1 MAAYNRPIVDAA
13 SLNSVILSDEVVSL
27 CGTTEESKSPAPS
40 GAEGTPIVEGFLQLL
55 SAAQAKLGFPSQ
67 GGVLRLRSA
76 ATQPH
81 SAQDDTLRKARR
93 RSRHFLR
100 EAALIALQTMRAHK
114 LRSFLTLFG
123 IILSVSTLILVIAL
137 ISGMNL
143 YFAQRVANLG
153 SNVFLINKIG
163 IVTDWQ
169 DEINALRR
177 NRDITWEDF
186 EAMRD
191 GLKLPKEVGVEVRTM
206 GDVRA
211 EHRDLEDVNIRGVT
225 ANIADMDIQE
235 VSSGRYVSDGDNQHR
250 EMVAVLGADVVKK
263 LYPDRDPLGKTILVD
278 GQEFTV
284 IGVCKPVGTVFGQ
297 SQDNFVYVPVRT
309 WLKMYGARKSL
320 SINIQARGAEFME
333 RTREEARTLMRAR
346 RHLAPNDKDN
356 FGIVASDSLMSLW
369 KNLTGTLASGMVA
382 LVSIFL
388 IIGGVVIMN
397 VMLAAVTERTRE
409 IGIRKSLGAKKRDIL
424 MQFLVESTVMS
435 AVGGAIGVAIAW
447 ILAIV
452 VRTTTPVPMAVP
464 MVAVAIAIAISSAVG
479 VFFGVYPARK
489 AARLNPI
496 EALRFEA

>member
-1 MAAYNRPIVDAA
+1 MDATEKRP
-13 SLNSVILSDEVVSL
+13 
-27 CGTTEESKSPAPS
+27 
-40 GAEGTPIVEGFLQLL
+40 
-55 SAAQAKLGFPSQ
+55 
-67 GGVLRLRSA
+67 
-76 ATQPH
+76 
-81 SAQDDTLRKARR
+81 RR

-114 LRSFLTLFG
+114 LRSFLTLLG
-123 IILSVSTLILVIAL
+123 IILSVSTLILVVAL

-153 SNVFLINKIG
+153 SNVFLVEKIG

-169 DEINALRR
+169 DRINAERR

-186 EAMRD
+186 EALRD
-191 GLKLPKEVGVEVRTM
+191 GLTLPKEVGVEVRTA
-206 GDVRA
+206 GKVRG

-225 ANIADMDIQE
+225 ANIADMDVQE
-235 VSSGRYVSDGDNQHR
+235 IASGRYVSDGDNQHHA
-250 EMVAVLGADVVKK
+250 MVAVLGADVLKK
-263 LYPDRDPLGKTILVD
+263 LYPARDPLGKTVLID
-278 GQEFTV
+278 GQEFTIV
-284 IGVCKPVGTVFGQ
+284 GVCKPVGTVFGQ
-297 SQDNFVYVPVRT
+297 SQDNFVYIPVRT

-320 SINIQARGAEFME
+320 AINVQARGAEYLE
-333 RTREEARTLMRAR
+333 RTKGEARALMRAR
-346 RHLAPNDKDN
+346 RHLSPNDKDN

-409 IGIRKSLGAKKRDIL
+409 IGIRKSLGAKRSDIL

-435 AVGGAIGVAIAW
+435 AVGGAIGVIMAW
-447 ILAIV
+447 MLAVV
-452 VRTTTPVPMAVP
+452 VRATTPVPMAVP
-464 MVAVAIAIAISSAVG
+464 IFAVIIAILISSAVG

-489 AARLNPI
+489 ASRLHPI

>member
-1 MAAYNRPIVDAA
+1 MD
-13 SLNSVILSDEVVSL
+13 
-27 CGTTEESKSPAPS
+27 
-40 GAEGTPIVEGFLQLL
+40 
-55 SAAQAKLGFPSQ
+55 SALHK
-67 GGVLRLRSA
+67 RR
-76 ATQPH
+76 
-81 SAQDDTLRKARR
+81 RR

-114 LRSFLTLFG
+114 LRSFLTLLG

-153 SNVFLINKIG
+153 SNVFLIDKIG

-169 DEINALRR
+169 EQINALKR

-186 EAMRD
+186 EALRD
-191 GLKLPKEVGVEVRTM
+191 EMKFPKAIGVEVRTE
-206 GDVRA
+206 GQVRA

-235 VSSGRYVSDGDNQHR
+235 VASGRYVSDGDNQHR
-250 EMVAVLGADVVKK
+250 EMVAVLGAEVVKK
-263 LYPDRDPLGKTILVD
+263 LYPARDPLGKTVLID

-284 IGVCKPVGTVFGQ
+284 VGMCKPVGTVFGQ
-297 SQDNFVYVPVRT
+297 SQDNFVYIPVRS

-320 SINIQARGAEFME
+320 SINVQARGAEYME
-333 RTREEARTLMRAR
+333 RTREEARMLMRAR

-356 FGIVASDSLMSLW
+356 FGIVASDSLMTLW

-409 IGIRKSLGAKKRDIL
+409 IGIRKSLGAKRRDIL

-435 AVGGAIGVAIAW
+435 AIGGAVGVAIAW
-447 ILAIV
+447 ILAMV
-452 VRTTTPVPMAVP
+452 VRATTPVPMAVP
-464 MVAVAIAIAISSAVG
+464 IVAVIIAIGISSAVG

-489 AARLNPI
+489 AAKLNPI